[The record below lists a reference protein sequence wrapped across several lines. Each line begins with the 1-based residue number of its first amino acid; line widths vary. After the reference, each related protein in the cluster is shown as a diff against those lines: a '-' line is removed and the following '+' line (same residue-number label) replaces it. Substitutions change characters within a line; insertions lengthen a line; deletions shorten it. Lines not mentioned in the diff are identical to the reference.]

1 MRYIENYNLFEL
13 TNYLTD
19 KQLGL
24 CVLNGK
30 LEAFCLLKNH
40 VVNLVED
47 VTVKSDPDL
56 LSRAIQPMKSA
67 SKNIVPPKSRVF
79 PKRKMPAI
87 AKIDG
92 TKTGK
97 RIHAFL
103 ESGLSPHCPQRGR
116 SNSSTDCNCVHKKPA
131 RGRATSLG
139 DLSEPSSRKLLIDL
153 ISTLDDFFPDY
164 NFDTTKPE
172 QFLIKDVKQVIKSIN
187 GYLAELTEEKPDF
200 LETLW
205 GSIDDVI
212 NLKNCEAFSLVP
224 DKTEDPFSDGTFW
237 SFNYFLFNHDLKQL
251 IYFTCVAKR

>member
-30 LEAFCLLKNH
+30 LEAFCLIKNH

-139 DLSEPSSRKLLIDL
+139 DLSEPSSRRLLIE
-153 ISTLDDFFPDY
+153 IGRAH
-164 NFDTTKPE
+164 
-172 QFLIKDVKQVIKSIN
+172 V
-187 GYLAELTEEKPDF
+187 
-200 LETLW
+200 
-205 GSIDDVI
+205 
-212 NLKNCEAFSLVP
+212 
-224 DKTEDPFSDGTFW
+224 
-237 SFNYFLFNHDLKQL
+237 
-251 IYFTCVAKR
+251 